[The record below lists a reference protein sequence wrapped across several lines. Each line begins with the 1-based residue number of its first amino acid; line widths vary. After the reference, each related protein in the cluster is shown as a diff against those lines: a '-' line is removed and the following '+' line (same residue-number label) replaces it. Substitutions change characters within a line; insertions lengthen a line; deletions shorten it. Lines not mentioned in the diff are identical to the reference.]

1 MGDKTNAPFQIDFNV
16 TAEPIVING
25 TTLIPMNETTQS
37 CGGGCGW
44 WVGGRLNG
52 RSSDVGSVGSLNE
65 HSSLHQNH
73 NFFFSQKNHYNTSS
87 QC

>member
-37 CGGGCGW
+37 CGGRCGW
-44 WVGGRLNG
+44 WVVGCLNG
-52 RSSDVGSVGSLNE
+52 RG
-65 HSSLHQNH
+65 
-73 NFFFSQKNHYNTSS
+73 
-87 QC
+87 